1 MVVLCGRTAY
11 ATETVRHDGASFSFV
26 SCVDGATIWNDRS
39 YAIYSVPDVLRG
51 ARLYQGPHRLAYN
64 EAIEISMPEGG
75 RAFAAFTADRDGG
88 LPASL
93 RDDGWVDFAS
103 QGVYWVN
110 SGLSASIE
118 PLLSK
123 SFAPGET
130 YTSPRNQ
137 GTDAVVSSSLGLD
150 TVMFVVLD
158 PEPST
163 TAGTSFTFQA
173 GRCYPQ
179 SEAPVINTAGLM
191 SSTLRRT
198 GTPQECYDYCT
209 GNSGFNIMGLD
220 LRPTGG
226 QDCQCNHPSV
236 KFRER

>member
-1 MVVLCGRTAY
+1 MLRAVLVVLCGRTAY
-11 ATETVRHDGASFSFV
+11 ATETVRHNGESLSFV

-39 YAIYSVPDVLRG
+39 YAIYSVPDVLHG
-51 ARLYQGPHRLAYN
+51 AKLYQGPHRLAYN

-93 RDDGWVDFAS
+93 RDDGWVDVAP

-130 YTSPRNQ
+130 YTSPKNT
-137 GTDAVVSSSLGLD
+137 GSD

-179 SEAPVINTAGLM
+179 SEAPVITTAHHM
-191 SSTLRRT
+191 SS
-198 GTPQECYDYCT
+198 P
-209 GNSGFNIMGLD
+209 
-220 LRPTGG
+220 
-226 QDCQCNHPSV
+226 
-236 KFRER
+236 